1 MTGIILIF
9 LSFPL
14 LWNNERKYVKIAA
27 LLSKGR
33 KVCVEADV
41 RAPKIENNFKLVY
54 ASGITTNDDPLVDS
68 DLGIEVQNSVRLVR
82 TVEMYQW
89 VETEHEKKDEPT
101 TYTYERQWRGYPID
115 SSRFNDSYSYQNP
128 PNMPLMS
135 NSFQANLVKF
145 GEYTLDRSQ
154 KDKLTNSI
162 TLKLTDDHLQT
173 AKAASDKVFRSM
185 NYQEIQKVGD

>member
-1 MTGIILIF
+1 
-9 LSFPL
+9 
-14 LWNNERKYVKIAA
+14 
-27 LLSKGR
+27 
-33 KVCVEADV
+33 VCVEADT

-101 TYTYERQWRGYPID
+101 TYTYERQWRSYPID